1 MRVFLLALAA
11 FLSACTLTLY
21 PEGLSVTYR
30 VDFGGAILR
39 FEPDRGRGATYFVG
53 EEVRFFLTL
62 DRPGWVS
69 LVVQD
74 PDGYTYEL
82 DRFHLSRGTH
92 VLPPGPY
99 RYTLTPPRGLHRVRA
114 VYTQSPPQAGSAS
127 RAATPTG
134 TRGSASTWRP
144 RGRGP
149 TTWPR
154 PTFTSARGLPK
165 RGVWGMIP
173 ADTLRGGE

>member
-114 VYTQSPPQAGSAS
+114 VYTQSPPQAGSA
-127 RAATPTG
+127 
-134 TRGSASTWRP
+134 
-144 RGRGP
+144 RGP
-149 TTWPR
+149 LHRLGREAP
-154 PTFTSARGLPK
+154 P
-165 RGVWGMIP
+165 
-173 ADTLRGGE
+173 LRGGLGGEGLRRGRDLLLRPLGACPNAAFGV